1 MAKMFGQLGKTTVHI
16 GIGNGQ
22 YIVVN
27 MLPLS
32 DFDTFRDLQFEFAA
46 AKDNP
51 KLTDGDRVKMIVE
64 GRVKMIELAKKVMPV
79 ELHEKLRL
87 MDYPTLSALVL
98 VLCKGGDDAEGDDP
112 AKKVTLPSQLAQAG
126 QQ

>member
-79 ELHEKLRL
+79 ELHDGLGR
-87 MDYPTLSALVL
+87 MDVVALSQLL
-98 VLCKGGDDAEGDDP
+98 TVLCTGDDDSADDDP
-112 AKKVTLPSQLAQAG
+112 EKKTTLPSQLAQR
-126 QQ
+126 